1 MVDHVVLSS
10 NESIMLDTTNNT
22 ITVVL
27 VDAGSVQ
34 IKNENDVVFATLQDA
49 FEMFTLAIGTG
60 VFTAKNT
67 GSSNV
72 NILVVREFIY

>member
-1 MVDHVVLSS
+1 MVDHVVLST
-10 NESIMLDTTNNT
+10 NEEIRLDTTNNT

-27 VDAGSVQ
+27 CDAGSVQ

-49 FEMFTLAIGTG
+49 FEMFTLAISTG

-67 GSSNV
+67 GSSDV
-72 NILVVREFIY
+72 NILIVREFIY